1 LVSDLPSKAY
11 APRGVGLHPHEVLG
25 APEGVER
32 DGEPRG
38 GHPEDVVRVQRA
50 ARVLHDVAH
59 DLRDPEGVE
68 EQQDVLE
75 QAVQPVHDQDAAQQ
89 EAVCRRGE
97 NGAFRTGHIEEEI
110 GVCGKPG
117 TLRKMESLRL
127 WLTLRQS
134 EVAS

>member
-1 LVSDLPSKAY
+1 MYSAKSSSQKSRPRKWRRKSVDLPSKAY

-25 APEGVER
+25 APERVER

-38 GHPEDVVRVQRA
+38 GYPKDVVRVQRA
-50 ARVLHDVAH
+50 ARVLHDIAH

-89 EAVCRRGE
+89 EAVCEGRAERS
-97 NGAFRTGHIEEEI
+97 
-110 GVCGKPG
+110 V
-117 TLRKMESLRL
+117 
-127 WLTLRQS
+127 
-134 EVAS
+134 